1 MKSLDQIER
10 QAKKQLQ
17 SAGIARAPVDV
28 VALAEYLGAEVRPE
42 IAPDDVSG
50 GLYRI
55 EDVPVIGVNAGHH
68 PHRQRFTI
76 AHELGHLL
84 LHDEAEFVDHGY
96 ASEAGAGADRRFYR
110 NHVSSEA
117 SDTKEIEANRFA
129 ASILMPR
136 EFLLREVEAHPL
148 PLRSEAVEDLAR
160 QFKVSTQAMGF
171 RLQNL
176 GVPLDLV

>member
-10 QAKKQLQ
+10 RAKKQLQ
-17 SAGIARAPVDV
+17 SAGISRAPVDV
-28 VALAEYLGAEVRPE
+28 VALAEYLGADVRPE

-50 GLYRI
+50 GLYLI
-55 EDVPVIGVNAGHH
+55 EGVPVIGVNARHH

-84 LHDEAEFVDHGY
+84 LHDRGEFVDHGY
-96 ASEAGAGADRRFYR
+96 TSEAGSEADPRYYR
-110 NHVSSEA
+110 NHVSGEA
-117 SDTKEIEANRFA
+117 SDSKEIEANRFA
-129 ASILMPR
+129 ASILMPKH
-136 EFLLREVEAHPL
+136 FLLTRAEAHPL

-160 QFKVSTQAMGF
+160 EFQVSTQAMGF